1 MSTISA
7 TDNTALYSASGSVTA
22 AEAATDDALTNG
34 AIDEALDETVESG
47 EAAASSESVES
58 TDDVEVAASS
68 EVAETPNTT
77 TDSVVLSSRA
87 EKIQKLNAEFF
98 PGGPS
103 TVSITP
109 EFIKRLEEY
118 QLISSEAA
126 QTLGA
131 ASAESSESNSI
142 TKITNAI
149 DEVAVNVKQ
158 QDPQSS
164 LIETLSKAKEVIENF
179 GISSAANNHDIKGIL
194 AELAEYRQSEQ
205 GSWLTDDDKKN
216 LDQIELALNVAD
228 QMNPQSSTS
237 DQLDKYVSI
246 YNQTQTS

>member
-1 MSTISA
+1 MTTITA
-7 TDNTALYSASGSVTA
+7 TDNAALYSANGNVNA
-22 AEAATDDALTNG
+22 AEAETEAATEASDTA
-34 AIDEALDETVESG
+34 EAL
-47 EAAASSESVES
+47 ES
-58 TDDVEVAASS
+58 TTATQTSQAADEQSS
-68 EVAETPNTT
+68 SA
-77 TDSVVLSSRA
+77 DSVALSSRA

-131 ASAESSESNSI
+131 ASASSSESNSI

-149 DEVAVNVKQ
+149 DDVAGNVKQ

-164 LIETLSKAKEVIENF
+164 LIETLSNAKQVIENF

-205 GSWLTDDDKKN
+205 GSWLSDDDKKN

>member
-7 TDNTALYSASGSVTA
+7 TDNSAAYAASSAAATTEASAETSAEDNEEVSAESATTSDASSSADVAQSSEVVETATA
-22 AEAATDDALTNG
+22 TQNAATD
-34 AIDEALDETVESG
+34 
-47 EAAASSESVES
+47 S
-58 TDDVEVAASS
+58 TKE
-68 EVAETPNTT
+68 
-77 TDSVVLSSRA
+77 DSVALSSRA

-126 QTLGA
+126 LTLGA
-131 ASAESSESNSI
+131 AANSSSETNSI
-142 TKITNAI
+142 TQITNAI
-149 DEVAVNVKQ
+149 DEVADNAKT

-164 LIETLSKAKEVIENF
+164 LIETLANAKEVIKNF
-179 GISSAANNHDIKGIL
+179 GISTSTNNYDIKAIM
-194 AELAEYRQSEQ
+194 AELASFRQSEQ
-205 GSWLTDDDKKN
+205 ASWLSDDDKKN

>member
-1 MSTISA
+1 MTTISA
-7 TDNTALYSASGSVTA
+7 TDNTALYSANGNVSA
-22 AEAATDDALTNG
+22 AEAET
-34 AIDEALDETVESG
+34 DETVATTQASETAEPIE
-47 EAAASSESVES
+47 EATATETSQAAQQQS
-58 TDDVEVAASS
+58 TD
-68 EVAETPNTT
+68 

-87 EKIQKLNAEFF
+87 EKIQKLNPEFF

-131 ASAESSESNSI
+131 ASAKSSESNSI
-142 TKITNAI
+142 TQITDAI
-149 DEVAVNVKQ
+149 DKVASNVKEN
-158 QDPQSS
+158 DPQSS
-164 LIETLSKAKEVIENF
+164 LIETLSNAKQVIENF
-179 GISSAANNHDIKGIL
+179 GISSAANSQDIKGIL
-194 AELAEYRQSEQ
+194 AELAQYRQSEQ
-205 GSWLTDDDKKN
+205 GSWLSDDDKKD

-246 YNQTQTS
+246 YNQAESA

>member
-7 TDNTALYSASGSVTA
+7 TDNTALYSASGSVA
-22 AEAATDDALTNG
+22 AAQAAADDAV
-34 AIDEALDETVESG
+34 DETIDETVESG

-58 TDDVEVAASS
+58 TDDVETTASS
-68 EVAETPNTT
+68 EAVEAPNTT

-103 TVSITP
+103 TVTITP
-109 EFIKRLEEY
+109 EFIQRLEEY
-118 QLISSEAA
+118 QLISSDAA
-126 QTLGA
+126 LTLGA
-131 ASAESSESNSI
+131 ATAKSSESNSI
-142 TKITNAI
+142 TKITDAI

-205 GSWLTDDDKKN
+205 GGWLTDDDKKN
-216 LDQIELALNVAD
+216 FDQIELALNVAD

-237 DQLDKYVSI
+237 DQLDAYVSV